1 MGNTTKKCFICQ
13 DEAFFL
19 FFPGLPFFKYYLY
32 LCGVKVRN
40 AINAYLQYLETEQ
53 RRSQNTVITYRT
65 VFDDFARI
73 LDEQG
78 ITKVNEITSR
88 EVRDWQAMHAESGD
102 ATNTILKRLTA
113 LRSWFTYM
121 RRQKW
126 VKTDVMAKIS
136 NPKRPHALPIFFREK
151 EVEKIYNDN
160 LFPDNMEGERDKLLL
175 RILYETGIRRSEA
188 VGLTEASVDLSN
200 LSIKVRG
207 KRDKER
213 IIPIEEELA
222 QGIRNYLERKHQ
234 LPAYDESLFVNAD
247 GSATNYNKVYAIVKK
262 YMSLLS
268 NADRI
273 SPHIF
278 RHTFATQMLNEGAS
292 INAIKELLGHAS
304 ITTTEVYT
312 HVTREYLKDVY
323 KHAHPRV
330 ARKSPLPDQSV
341 KK

>member
-1 MGNTTKKCFICQ
+1 M
-13 DEAFFL
+13 
-19 FFPGLPFFKYYLY
+19 
-32 LCGVKVRN
+32 KVRK
-40 AINAYLQYLETEQ
+40 AINAYLEHLATEQ
-53 RRSQNTVITYRT
+53 RRSPNTVTTYRT
-65 VFDDFARI
+65 VFEDFARF
-73 LDEQG
+73 LENQG
-78 ITKVNEITSR
+78 INRVEEITAH
-88 EVRDWQAMHAESGD
+88 EVREWQAFHAENGD
-102 ATNTILKRLTA
+102 ATNTILKRLTS

-136 NPKRPHALPIFFREK
+136 NPKRPRSLPIFFREK
-151 EVEKIYNDN
+151 EVEKIYNAD
-160 LFPDNMEGERDKLLL
+160 LFSDDLEGERDKLLL
-175 RILYETGIRRSEA
+175 RILYETGVRRSEA

-222 QGIRNYLERKHQ
+222 QSIRTYLDHKHQ
-234 LPAYDESLFVNAD
+234 LPEYDLSLFVNVD
-247 GSATNYNKVYAIVKK
+247 GKAINYNKVYAIVKK

-330 ARKSPLPDQSV
+330 TRKSSRSNARSASV

>member
-1 MGNTTKKCFICQ
+1 MLHPKDG
-13 DEAFFL
+13 ASFL
-19 FFPGLPFFKYYLY
+19 FPDTLSFFKYYLY

-40 AINAYLQYLETEQ
+40 AIDAYLEHLATEQ
-53 RRSQNTVITYRT
+53 RRSPNTIVTYRT
-65 VFDDFARI
+65 VFDDFAHF
-73 LDEQG
+73 LEEQDVAD
-78 ITKVNEITSR
+78 IEDITSR
-88 EVRDWQAMHAESGD
+88 DVRDWQALHTENGD
-102 ATNTILKRLTA
+102 APNTILKRLTS

-126 VKTDVMAKIS
+126 IETDVMAKIS
-136 NPKRPHALPIFFREK
+136 NPKRQHSLPIFFREK
-151 EVEKIYNDN
+151 EVEKIYNAD
-160 LFPDNMEGERDKLLL
+160 LFPGDLEGERDKLLL

-188 VGLTEASVDLSN
+188 LGLTEASIDLGK

-207 KRDKER
+207 KRNKER

-222 QGIRNYLERKHQ
+222 QGIRTYLERKHQ
-234 LPAYDESLFVNAD
+234 LPEYDPQLFVNAD
-247 GSATNYNKVYAIVKK
+247 GKAISYSKVYAIVKK
-262 YMSLLS
+262 YMTLLS

-292 INAIKELLGHAS
+292 ISAVKELLGHES

-330 ARKSPLPDQSV
+330 AGKGQPSNKVS
-341 KK
+341 KTISH